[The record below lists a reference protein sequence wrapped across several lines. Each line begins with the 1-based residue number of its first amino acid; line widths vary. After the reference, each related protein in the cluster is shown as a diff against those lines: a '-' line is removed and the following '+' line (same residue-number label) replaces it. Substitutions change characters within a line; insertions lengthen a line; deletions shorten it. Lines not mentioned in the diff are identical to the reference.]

1 MFTVGLKYDCD
12 SKNIHGSSFIS
23 FLPVVKG
30 ANQIRRLTL
39 CKDRKLAHASAHLF
53 SNWMKSVATASADNG
68 VLTNVDEIIVLVGP
82 CLICSLL
89 YVSPSYFLNLTFF
102 SRPLFDSGPL
112 SQLRRSS
119 QAPVGD
125 FPEFKNGSL
134 SWSSFLRMKK
144 ESQLSC
150 DLCKSAHE
158 NKEKKILGYGE
169 SKRTGLV
176 RLL

>member
-1 MFTVGLKYDCD
+1 MFTVGLKYNCD
-12 SKNIHGSSFIS
+12 SKNIQGSSCIS

-53 SNWMKSVATASADNG
+53 SNWSVATASADNG

-102 SRPLFDSGPL
+102 SRPLFDSGPEDPRKR
-112 SQLRRSS
+112 QLVTFQNSKM
-119 QAPVGD
+119 D
-125 FPEFKNGSL
+125 
-134 SWSSFLRMKK
+134 
-144 ESQLSC
+144 
-150 DLCKSAHE
+150 HY
-158 NKEKKILGYGE
+158 LGVP
-169 SKRTGLV
+169 S
-176 RLL
+176 